1 MIAERKFTPNALASK
16 ERSIVNAALSPQEKI
31 EKKEGRGTVET
42 ATTYLDQ

>member
-1 MIAERKFTPNALASK
+1 MIAERKFNPNALSSK
-16 ERSIVNAALSPQEKI
+16 ERSTANAALSPQEQI